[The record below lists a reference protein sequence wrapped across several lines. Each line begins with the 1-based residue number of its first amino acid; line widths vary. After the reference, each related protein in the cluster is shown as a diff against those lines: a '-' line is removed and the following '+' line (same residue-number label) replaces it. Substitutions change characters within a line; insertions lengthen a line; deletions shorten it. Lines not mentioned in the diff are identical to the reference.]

1 MQVEGQF
8 YVRRL
13 MILSFLFDSNNET
26 LVTISKERLR
36 IISDSG
42 NLIFKFRGN
51 ILWYYMKINREQFQ
65 YKTSINIW
73 IVSENYKRAL

>member
-51 ILWYYMKINREQFQ
+51 
-65 YKTSINIW
+65 SII
-73 IVSENYKRAL
+73 

>member
-13 MILSFLFDSNNET
+13 MILSFLFDSNNES

-51 ILWYYMKINREQFQ
+51 
-65 YKTSINIW
+65 SIIW
-73 IVSENYKRAL
+73 RLIENNSSIKQALIFE

>member
-51 ILWYYMKINREQFQ
+51 
-65 YKTSINIW
+65 SIIW
-73 IVSENYKRAL
+73 RLIENNSSIKQALIFE

>member
-13 MILSFLFDSNNET
+13 MILSFLFDSNNES

-51 ILWYYMKINREQFQ
+51 
-65 YKTSINIW
+65 SIIW
-73 IVSENYKRAL
+73 RLIENNSSIKQALIFYE